1 MLIVCLCLATV
12 PVGLLDSR
20 MFTIIIET
28 GITIETGV
36 FIGNVVLPVN
46 NITTQDG
53 NWLVTQSDD
62 AIVT

>member
-1 MLIVCLCLATV
+1 
-12 PVGLLDSR
+12 